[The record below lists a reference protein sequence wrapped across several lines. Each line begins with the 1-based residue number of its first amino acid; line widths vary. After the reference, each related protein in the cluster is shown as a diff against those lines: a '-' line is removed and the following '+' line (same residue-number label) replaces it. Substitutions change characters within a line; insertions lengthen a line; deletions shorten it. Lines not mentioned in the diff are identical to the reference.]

1 MNAAS
6 YLLDSDVFIDLLDEV
21 PVALK
26 FMREHLQSCMVSPV
40 TRAEVLAGLKEDHG
54 LEAQVLLDLFPCL
67 LIDAEVGDRAG
78 RLRQGSR
85 LKTADAI
92 QLALAQ
98 AHGCKLVTRNS
109 KDFKRYTNI
118 HIPYEL

>member
-1 MNAAS
+1 MS
-6 YLLDSDVFIDLLDEV
+6 TPSLLLDSDVFIDLLGDV
-21 PVALK
+21 PVAVDFL
-26 FMREHLQSCMVSPV
+26 RAHLQSCLVSPV
-40 TRAEVLAGLKEDHG
+40 TRAEVLAGLRDDPAR
-54 LEAQVLLDLFPCL
+54 EAQGLLDLFPCL

-92 QLALAQ
+92 QLALAE

-118 HIPYEL
+118 HIPYQL